1 VIIEKRHRGV
11 NDEDTCSVALPGMRP
26 GFSPRGEFGKA
37 IPSDFVALLSLIQN
51 QDKGVVVT
59 IIAGDFPE

>member
-1 VIIEKRHRGV
+1 MIIEKRHRGV
-11 NDEDTCSVALPGMRP
+11 NDEGTCSVALARMKP

-37 IPSDFVALLSLIQN
+37 ISSDFVVLLSLIQN
-51 QDKGVVVT
+51 QEKGVIVT